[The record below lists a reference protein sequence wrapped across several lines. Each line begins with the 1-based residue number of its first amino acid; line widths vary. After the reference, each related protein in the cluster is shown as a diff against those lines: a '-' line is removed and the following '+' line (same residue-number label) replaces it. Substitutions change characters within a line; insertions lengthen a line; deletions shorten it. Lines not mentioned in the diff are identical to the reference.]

1 MKVHCKEQ
9 LTEEELEL
17 RKQRRRDN
25 LEDVLDFLKEWTK
38 NTGLAIL
45 FILGGLFILGMIGF
59 PVYLVCSGFV
69 AHTIW
74 KIVVGIVWVLIDI
87 GLGITLNE

>member
-9 LTEEELEL
+9 LTEEEIEL
-17 RKQRRRDN
+17 RRQRHQDN
-25 LEDVLDFLKEWTK
+25 LEDALDFLKEWAK

-45 FILGGLFILGMIGF
+45 FILGGLFILGMIGV
-59 PVYLVCSGFV
+59 PIYLACSGFV

-74 KIVVGIVWVLIDI
+74 KIVVGIIWVLIDI
-87 GLGITLNE
+87 GLGITLND

>member
-1 MKVHCKEQ
+1 MKVHRKEQ

-17 RKQRRRDN
+17 RKLRRQNN
-25 LEDVLDFLKEWTK
+25 LEDGLDFLKDWIK

-59 PVYLVCSGFV
+59 PIYLACTGFI

-74 KIVVGIVWVLIDI
+74 KIVVGIIWVIIDI
-87 GLGITLNE
+87 GLGITLDE